1 MSTHL
6 IRCLALLLAF
16 AATLGV
22 AGCGKKDAPG
32 GAPVKAPG
40 AVRKVPKPADA
51 LSPYLVTAVPTGK
64 SGTAS
69 VQLKFELGGRPEPG
83 DPLDIDLVIL
93 PTTDLDRVAGTVQG
107 DDGLEIVDG
116 ATLEPADKPA
126 AGTPIHRSVRALP
139 RKEGIFVLSAVVSA
153 DSGGQPVNQTFL
165 IPVIAGNGLAE
176 AAAAQAAPANGTKPT
191 PTAAAH

>member
-1 MSTHL
+1 MSTGL
-6 IRCLALLLAF
+6 IRSLALLLTF

-22 AGCGKKDAPG
+22 AACGKKDAAG
-32 GAPVKAPG
+32 AAPVKAPG
-40 AVRKVPKPADA
+40 AVRKVLKPADA

-64 SGTAS
+64 GGTAS

-93 PTTDLDRVAGTVQG
+93 PTIDNLDRVAGTVQG

-116 ATLEPADKPA
+116 ATLAPADKPT
-126 AGTPIHRSVRALP
+126 AGTPIHRSVRVLP
-139 RKEGIFVLSAVVSA
+139 KREGIFVLSAVVST
-153 DSGGQPVNQTFL
+153 DSGGQPANQTFL

-176 AAAAQAAPANGTKPT
+176 AAAPPTPASGSKPT
-191 PTAAAH
+191 PTAAAQ